1 MNTDRIAYFL
11 AVVRE
16 GSVQAEQQRH
26 QLLHDEKPL
35 SFFGMSPCRE
45 DTLVALRNFVKNIPY
60 FSPKHKHQFRKGA
73 IRISY
78 TISR

>member
-16 GSVQAEQQRH
+16 GSLQAEQQRR

-35 SFFGMSPCRE
+35 SFLMSPCRE

-60 FSPKHKHQFRKGA
+60 FSSKHKHQFRGGL
-73 IRISY
+73 
-78 TISR
+78 